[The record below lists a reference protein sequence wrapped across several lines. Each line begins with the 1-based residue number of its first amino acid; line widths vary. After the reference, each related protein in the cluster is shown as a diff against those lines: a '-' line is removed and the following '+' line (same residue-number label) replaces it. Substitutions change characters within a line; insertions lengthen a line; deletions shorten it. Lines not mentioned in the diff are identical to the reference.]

1 MSTLKTEIAKF
12 YIKQRSKVNLK
23 LHGGC
28 AVLLYHRV
36 TNLETDPQLL
46 SVSPFNFDSQIKI
59 LKENYNLISIE
70 EFKYSLLNKKKFRNK
85 SVILTFD
92 DGYADNYLDA
102 LPILEKYSAQ
112 ALFYIATGT
121 LNTSNEYWWDAIERI
136 ILLSE
141 SQPVSSNYKIADQE
155 FDLQNLN
162 PEKKQKLYESLL
174 PLLRYMNSQ
183 KREAIILEL
192 SELFQS
198 KVGRASHRAMTF
210 EELQMMSKSHSTV
223 IGAHTHLHPSLGA
236 LSHDEQLNEIK
247 ASKSILEETLNEKI
261 IHFSYPFGTIHDYNQ
276 DTIKIC
282 KQLNFELVAAN
293 YPSLVNRTSNPYCF
307 PRFLVRDWNVS
318 EFSNQL
324 NSFFT
329 Q

>member
-12 YIKQRSKVNLK
+12 YIKQRSKINLK

-36 TNLETDPQLL
+36 TKLETDPQLL
-46 SVSPFNFDSQIKI
+46 SVSPVNFDSQIEF

-70 EFKYSLLNKKKFRNK
+70 EFKHTLLSKKKFPKK
-85 SVILTFD
+85 SIILTFD

-121 LNTSNEYWWDAIERI
+121 LNTSNEYWWDAVERI

-155 FDLQNLN
+155 FDLQNLSS
-162 PEKKQKLYESLL
+162 EKKQKLYQSFL
-174 PLLRYMNSQ
+174 PLLRNMNSR
-183 KREAIILEL
+183 KREGIIEEL

-198 KVGRASHRAMTF
+198 KLGRSTHRAMTF
-210 EELQMMSKSHSTV
+210 EELKNMIKSHSAV

-236 LSHDEQLNEIK
+236 LSYDEQLNEINE
-247 ASKSILEETLNEKI
+247 SKQILEELLKEKI
-261 IHFSYPFGTIHDYNQ
+261 THFSYPFGTIHDYNQ
-276 DTIKIC
+276 DSINIC
-282 KQLNFELVAAN
+282 KQLDFELVAAN
-293 YPSLVNRTSNPYCF
+293 YPSIANRKSNPYCF

-318 EFSNQL
+318 EFSHQL
-324 NSFFT
+324 NSFFY